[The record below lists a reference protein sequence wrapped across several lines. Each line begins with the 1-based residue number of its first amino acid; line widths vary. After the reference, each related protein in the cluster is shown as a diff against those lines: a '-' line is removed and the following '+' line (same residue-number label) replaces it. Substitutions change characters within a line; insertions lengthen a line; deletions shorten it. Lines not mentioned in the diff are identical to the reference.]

1 MASISKIRYTNV
13 IYENGSKRYNDELF
27 KCAGHNTAI
36 LLENGGGKTVFIQ
49 AALQAVLPHMDLGER
64 KVKETFS
71 LEGEAAHIAIEW
83 IIQDK
88 PRRYGLTAVTLY
100 LQNNELKSYKYAYEY
115 GVDDKHSI
123 ENLPFTQPELSGGL
137 RASSK
142 GEMNEYYQRMSKDYM
157 TAQSFQTTRLFH
169 DYIEEH
175 FKIIAEEWRSIA
187 VINSGEGSVEAFFDG
202 CKTTQDLVEKLLLPT
217 VEQGLV
223 GSGSDDFTSTFESQR
238 EHFKKHK
245 QLTRSI
251 EESKKIK
258 EEMDKYVKN
267 YSVYAKK
274 IEDYTAKKEEAKAL
288 WELVEMKEQEAQK
301 ELKALEQEQYQL
313 KEEKELLEK
322 QSKLIEVTEAKEIF
336 EQSQKTY
343 EAEDHLY
350 QAMRHKREEKETRR
364 HMLKLS
370 WFKHN
375 MGEAQA
381 KIRVYEEQLALLN
394 EDQEVEALKE
404 ALEENS
410 CQLKG
415 CFEDQ
420 LAGYKKEYERGLIEK
435 ERYEEDRE
443 VATKEKLTLE
453 EEMKVLRE
461 KCSKLEGIVESQK
474 SRMEAIKKTILSQ
487 GIGEDVEEQ
496 FKLWQSRI
504 SEIEVHE
511 LTLRQELKTLE
522 EEQDTLNIAIEE
534 KNSKRTAFMGEISRI
549 TAELCQLEEAGEKVL
564 QDVKV
569 MLPIFY
575 SVTSIYAK
583 PQQMLDTLEE
593 QVERLTRE
601 KEDALL
607 MERQHS
613 RFLENYEDHEYFT
626 AEPLIESFVA
636 KWYSQF
642 SFLQSGTDFIQS
654 LEDEAVKERMQS
666 QPRWTQLMIVAD
678 GQKEA
683 LRIKLGEQR
692 QKITTPVGILTLTE
706 AKGLLEEHVEIEQM
720 IYPKAWQEDMQT
732 EAFKAHKNEAMKA
745 LDEAIAYRKQKESK
759 LRELDQLLNKIRNFL
774 SVYPHEKY
782 VALREQQTNLKAEE
796 ATLSRVIQQDKG
808 RIEDIK
814 KESKGIQTLL
824 QKESHER
831 NTLQSAV
838 EKASEYLKLKQD
850 NNLQEQAIHIL
861 QGQIKDQ
868 ENLITKACVSLEQLK
883 EVLDDI
889 KERLEGLRRSQTRIE
904 DDELYKEVKNYQAD
918 YSNGDLA
925 YLRDK
930 QIQLKESLNSKQKG
944 RSEIEHLLEQSK
956 KAYAD
961 NEKNFHLEEA
971 EREEKLTEIPNFR
984 VEYEEEINKLTKEL
998 NGLKK
1003 DLEDLE
1009 QKVKGAKTQFDKMEQ
1024 DYHSKKENFEKAY
1037 EPISTFIPDC
1047 RKAREEEEK
1056 LQTQLKDKEQYIK
1069 GQSQTLEKQLALI
1082 VESKLQMDKK
1092 DQLYGY
1098 CAPEVKVGLLDEKIK
1113 EEVKIQLKRI
1123 TTEMI
1128 RTLETL
1134 KSSMDSSHTHITV
1147 QRESFKHFCQ
1157 REIRDSK
1164 LRNMAIQGITQK
1176 ENYEDLIKW
1185 QDHMVERIN
1194 HTLSILERDM
1204 IDQDKQL
1211 SQFITHLYTYL
1222 RTVVAEL
1229 KEIPKKT
1236 RVKTEEGWKT
1246 IYEFDIPGW
1255 QEDEGKEKIR
1265 NHIYKMLDDIDH
1277 ESFLDEDNEE
1287 ALQKVKKYIKEQF
1300 KLKQLLKVVMGS
1312 TSIRIRCRKVSNISD
1327 ISTQLFSW
1335 ETSNKWSGGE
1345 KWSKNMALYLGILN
1359 YLAEKKQNIH
1369 SDNNKVSRVVILDN
1383 PFGKASSGH
1392 VLEPV
1397 FFIAKQLGFQ
1407 IIALTAHTEGDFIR
1421 KYFPIVYSC
1430 KLRSTADL
1438 QTAIFTKEQEIKKAY
1453 FMDNDPVALS
1463 VLGET
1468 NQVSLF

>member
-142 GEMNEYYQRMSKDYM
+142 GEMNDYYQRMNKDYM

-169 DYIEEH
+169 EYIEEH

-187 VINSGEGSVEAFFDG
+187 IINSGEGSVEAFFDG

-258 EEMDKYVKN
+258 EEMAKYVKS

-274 IEDYTAKKEEAKAL
+274 IEDYEAKKEEAKAL
-288 WELVEMKEQEAQK
+288 WELIEAKEAEAQK
-301 ELKALEQEQYQL
+301 TLKNLEQDQYTLKA
-313 KEEKELLEK
+313 EKEQLEK
-322 QSKLIEVTEAKEIF
+322 QSKLIEVSEAKEVF
-336 EQSQKTY
+336 EMSQKTY

-350 QAMRHKREEKETRR
+350 QAMKGKREEKETRR
-364 HMLKLS
+364 HQLKLS

-375 MGEAQA
+375 MSEAKA
-381 KIRVYEEQLALLN
+381 KIRVYEEQLTLLK

-404 ALEENS
+404 ALETNS
-410 CQLKG
+410 AQLKG

-420 LAGYKKEYERGLIEK
+420 LAGYQKESEAANREK
-435 ERYEEDRE
+435 ECYEAEQAG
-443 VATKEKLTLE
+443 ATQEKGVLE
-453 EEMKVLRE
+453 EALKGLRE
-461 KCSKLEGIVESQK
+461 QCSKLEGRVESQK
-474 SRMEAIKKTILSQ
+474 GRMEAIKKTILN
-487 GIGEDVEEQ
+487 EAMHKDVEEQ
-496 FKLWQSRI
+496 FTLWQARI
-504 SEIEVHE
+504 REIETHE
-511 LTLRQELKTLE
+511 LTLRQALKSLE
-522 EEQDTLNIAIEE
+522 EEQETLNRAVED
-534 KNSKRTAFMGEISRI
+534 KNSKRSTLMGEVSRVS
-549 TAELCQLEEAGEKVL
+549 AQLQQLEEAGEKVL
-564 QDVKV
+564 EDVKAR
-569 MLPIFY
+569 MPLFY
-575 SVTSIYAK
+575 SVTSIYTK
-583 PQQMLDTLEE
+583 PQQIIDTLEE
-593 QVERLTRE
+593 QVERFTRE

-607 MERQHS
+607 MERQHA

-626 AEPLIESFVA
+626 AEPLIESFVT

-654 LEDEAVKERMQS
+654 LEDEAMKVSMQS

-683 LRIKLGEQR
+683 LRMKLEEQR
-692 QKITTPVGILTLTE
+692 QKITTPVGILTLIE
-706 AKGLLEEHVEIEQM
+706 AKELLVEGADVDDM
-720 IYPKAWQEDMQT
+720 IYPKAWQEVMPI
-732 EAFKAHKNEAMKA
+732 EAFKVRKQEAIKA
-745 LDEAIAYRKQKESK
+745 LDEAVSYRKQKENK
-759 LRELDQLLNKIRNFL
+759 LRELDQLLEKIRNFL
-774 SVYPHEKY
+774 NTYPHEKY
-782 VALREQQTNLKAEE
+782 VALREEQTTLHARE
-796 ATLSRVIQQDKG
+796 ATLAREMVQDKG
-808 RIEDIK
+808 RIEAIK
-814 KESKGIQTLL
+814 KENKGIQT
-824 QKESHER
+824 QIEQER
-831 NTLQSAV
+831 QEKSNLHSAG
-838 EKASEYLKLKQD
+838 EKASEYLKLKAD
-850 NNLQEQAIHIL
+850 NDQQEQAMHRL
-861 QGQIKDQ
+861 QGQMADQ
-868 ENLITKACVSLEQLK
+868 TTLMSQVNELLEQLK
-883 EVLDDI
+883 E
-889 KERLEGLRRSQTRIE
+889 RLEDLKEKLDRLKRSQARIE
-904 DDELYKEVKNYQAD
+904 DDELYQEVKHLQAD

-930 QIQLKESLNSKQKG
+930 QIQLKDSLNSKQKG

-956 KAYAD
+956 KAYTD
-961 NEKNFHLEEA
+961 NEKNFLLEEA
-971 EREEKLTEIPNFR
+971 ERDEQVSEIPDFR
-984 VEYEEEINKLTKEL
+984 VEYEEEINKLTQEL
-998 NGLKK
+998 STLKK

-1009 QKVKGAKTQFDKMEQ
+1009 QKVKVSKTQFDKKEQ
-1024 DYHSKKENFEKAY
+1024 DYHSKKEHFENIY
-1037 EPISTFIPDC
+1037 EAIDTFIVNC
-1047 RKAREEEEK
+1047 EKAREEEEK
-1056 LQTQLKDKEQYIK
+1056 LQGQLKEKEQSIK
-1069 GQSQTLEKQLALI
+1069 NQSQTLEKQLSVI

-1098 CAPEVKVGLLDEKIK
+1098 CAPEVKVGQLDEQTKQ
-1113 EEVKIQLKRI
+1113 EATTQLKRI
-1123 TTEMI
+1123 TAEMI
-1128 RTLETL
+1128 RSLETL
-1134 KSSMDSSHTHITV
+1134 KSSMESSRTHITV

-1176 ENYEDLIKW
+1176 EDYEQLMKW
-1185 QDHMVERIN
+1185 QDHMMERIN

-1229 KEIPKKT
+1229 REIPKKT
-1236 RVKTEEGWKT
+1236 RVRMEEGWKT
-1246 IYEFDIPGW
+1246 IYDFDIPGW
-1255 QEDEGKEKIR
+1255 QEEEGKEKIR
-1265 NHIYKMLDDIDH
+1265 THIYKMLDDMDH
-1277 ESFLDEDNEE
+1277 DSFLDETDEE
-1287 ALQKVKKYIKEQF
+1287 AMQKVKKYIKEQF

-1312 TSIRIRCRKVSNISD
+1312 TSIRVRCRKVSNISD

-1369 SDNNKVSRVVILDN
+1369 SDSNKVSRVVILDN

-1397 FFIAKQLGFQ
+1397 FFIAKELGFQ

-1430 KLRSTADL
+1430 KLRATANL

>member
-258 EEMDKYVKN
+258 EEMAKYVKS

-288 WELVEMKEQEAQK
+288 WELIEMKEQEAQK

-336 EQSQKTY
+336 KQSQKTY

-474 SRMEAIKKTILSQ
+474 SRMEVIKKTILSQ
-487 GIGEDVEEQ
+487 GMGEDVEEQ

-522 EEQDTLNIAIEE
+522 EEQDTLNAAIEE

-549 TAELCQLEEAGEKVL
+549 AAELCQLEEAGEKVL
-564 QDVKV
+564 QDVKA

-593 QVERLTRE
+593 QVERFTRE

-654 LEDEAVKERMQS
+654 LEDEAVKQRMQS

-683 LRIKLGEQR
+683 F
-692 QKITTPVGILTLTE
+692 V
-706 AKGLLEEHVEIEQM
+706 
-720 IYPKAWQEDMQT
+720 
-732 EAFKAHKNEAMKA
+732 
-745 LDEAIAYRKQKESK
+745 
-759 LRELDQLLNKIRNFL
+759 L
-774 SVYPHEKY
+774 S
-782 VALREQQTNLKAEE
+782 
-796 ATLSRVIQQDKG
+796 
-808 RIEDIK
+808 
-814 KESKGIQTLL
+814 
-824 QKESHER
+824 
-831 NTLQSAV
+831 
-838 EKASEYLKLKQD
+838 
-850 NNLQEQAIHIL
+850 
-861 QGQIKDQ
+861 
-868 ENLITKACVSLEQLK
+868 
-883 EVLDDI
+883 
-889 KERLEGLRRSQTRIE
+889 
-904 DDELYKEVKNYQAD
+904 
-918 YSNGDLA
+918 
-925 YLRDK
+925 
-930 QIQLKESLNSKQKG
+930 
-944 RSEIEHLLEQSK
+944 
-956 KAYAD
+956 
-961 NEKNFHLEEA
+961 
-971 EREEKLTEIPNFR
+971 
-984 VEYEEEINKLTKEL
+984 
-998 NGLKK
+998 
-1003 DLEDLE
+1003 
-1009 QKVKGAKTQFDKMEQ
+1009 
-1024 DYHSKKENFEKAY
+1024 
-1037 EPISTFIPDC
+1037 
-1047 RKAREEEEK
+1047 
-1056 LQTQLKDKEQYIK
+1056 
-1069 GQSQTLEKQLALI
+1069 
-1082 VESKLQMDKK
+1082 
-1092 DQLYGY
+1092 
-1098 CAPEVKVGLLDEKIK
+1098 
-1113 EEVKIQLKRI
+1113 
-1123 TTEMI
+1123 
-1128 RTLETL
+1128 
-1134 KSSMDSSHTHITV
+1134 
-1147 QRESFKHFCQ
+1147 
-1157 REIRDSK
+1157 
-1164 LRNMAIQGITQK
+1164 
-1176 ENYEDLIKW
+1176 
-1185 QDHMVERIN
+1185 
-1194 HTLSILERDM
+1194 
-1204 IDQDKQL
+1204 
-1211 SQFITHLYTYL
+1211 
-1222 RTVVAEL
+1222 
-1229 KEIPKKT
+1229 
-1236 RVKTEEGWKT
+1236 
-1246 IYEFDIPGW
+1246 
-1255 QEDEGKEKIR
+1255 
-1265 NHIYKMLDDIDH
+1265 
-1277 ESFLDEDNEE
+1277 
-1287 ALQKVKKYIKEQF
+1287 
-1300 KLKQLLKVVMGS
+1300 
-1312 TSIRIRCRKVSNISD
+1312 
-1327 ISTQLFSW
+1327 
-1335 ETSNKWSGGE
+1335 
-1345 KWSKNMALYLGILN
+1345 
-1359 YLAEKKQNIH
+1359 
-1369 SDNNKVSRVVILDN
+1369 
-1383 PFGKASSGH
+1383 
-1392 VLEPV
+1392 
-1397 FFIAKQLGFQ
+1397 
-1407 IIALTAHTEGDFIR
+1407 
-1421 KYFPIVYSC
+1421 
-1430 KLRSTADL
+1430 
-1438 QTAIFTKEQEIKKAY
+1438 
-1453 FMDNDPVALS
+1453 
-1463 VLGET
+1463 
-1468 NQVSLF
+1468 

>member
-13 IYENGSKRYNDELF
+13 IYENGNKRYNDELF

-115 GVDDKHSI
+115 GVDDRHSI
-123 ENLPFTQPELSGGL
+123 ENLPFTQPELTGGL

-142 GEMNEYYQRMSKDYM
+142 SEMNTYYQRMNKDYM
-157 TAQSFQTTRLFH
+157 TAQYFQTTRLFH

-187 VINSGEGSVEAFFDG
+187 IINSGEGSVEAFFDG

-245 QLTRSI
+245 QLTSSI

-258 EEMDKYVKN
+258 EEIAKYVKS
-267 YSVYAKK
+267 YSVYDKK
-274 IEDYTAKKEEAKAL
+274 LEDYEAKKEEARAL
-288 WELVEMKEQEAQK
+288 WELIEAGEEAARG
-301 ELKALEQEQYQL
+301 ELKSLEENQYQL
-313 KEEKELLEK
+313 KEAKAQLEK
-322 QSKLIEVTEAKEIF
+322 QSKLIEVTTAKETF
-336 EQSQKTY
+336 MANQKAY
-343 EAEDHLY
+343 EEEDHLY
-350 QAMRHKREEKETRR
+350 QVIHHKREEKEVRR
-364 HMLKLS
+364 HSLKLS
-370 WFKHN
+370 WFQHN
-375 MGEAQA
+375 MNEAKA
-381 KIRVYEEQLALLN
+381 KIRLYEEQLALLN
-394 EDQEVEALKE
+394 EDQEVESLKE
-404 ALEENS
+404 ALEANS

-420 LAGYKKEYERGLIEK
+420 LASYKKEYETTSLEK
-435 ERYEEDRE
+435 ERYEEERE
-443 VATKEKLTLE
+443 VATKQKLTLE
-453 EEMKVLRE
+453 AKMKTLRE

-474 SRMEAIKKTILSQ
+474 SRMEAIKKAILNQSAY
-487 GIGEDVEEQ
+487 EEVEEAC
-496 FKLWQSRI
+496 KIWQGRI
-504 SEIEVHE
+504 SEIEAHE
-511 LTLRQELKTLE
+511 LTLRQQLKALE
-522 EEQDTLNIAIEE
+522 EEQDTLNVAIEE
-534 KNSKRTAFMGEISRI
+534 KNSKRTTYMEEISCA
-549 TAELCQLEEAGEKVL
+549 TAKLHQLEEASEKVL
-564 QDVKV
+564 EDVKA
-569 MLPIFY
+569 MLPVFY
-575 SVTSIYAK
+575 SLTSMYTK
-583 PQQMLDTLEE
+583 PQQILDTLEE
-593 QVERLTRE
+593 QVERFTRE

-607 MERQHS
+607 MERQHAH
-613 RFLENYEDHEYFT
+613 FLENYEGHEYFT
-626 AEPLIESFVA
+626 AEPLIESWVM

-642 SFLQSGTDFIQS
+642 SFLQSGTEFIGNKQN
-654 LEDEAVKERMQS
+654 
-666 QPRWTQLMIVAD
+666 QPRWTQFMVVAD

-683 LRIKLGEQR
+683 LRIKLEEQ
-692 QKITTPVGILTLTE
+692 KCKMTTPVGILTLTE
-706 AKGLLEEHVEIEQM
+706 AKGLLEEEIELGTM
-720 IYPKAWQEDMQT
+720 IYPKTWQEDMDIET
-732 EAFKAHKNEAMKA
+732 FKSHKTEAMKA
-745 LDEAIAYRKQKESK
+745 LDEAVAYRKQKESK
-759 LRELDQLLNKIRNFL
+759 LRTLDQLLEKIRTFL
-774 SVYPHEKY
+774 KDYPHEQY
-782 VALREQQTNLKAEE
+782 VALRETQASLKAQE
-796 ATLSRVIQQDKG
+796 ATLGREIQQDKG
-808 RIEDIK
+808 RIEAIK
-814 KESKGIQTLL
+814 KENKSIQSLIE
-824 QKESHER
+824 QER
-831 NTLQSAV
+831 TEGSSLQSAV
-838 EKASEYLKLKQD
+838 EKASEYLKLKLD
-850 NNLQEQAIHIL
+850 NDHQEQAIQVL
-861 QGQIKDQ
+861 QAEIK
-868 ENLITKACVSLEQLK
+868 EEESLMSKVSKSLEQVKEILEDLK
-883 EVLDDI
+883 EKLD
-889 KERLEGLRRSQTRIE
+889 GLRRSQARIE
-904 DDELYKEVKNYQAD
+904 DDALYKEVKPYQAD
-918 YSNGDLA
+918 YSQGDMA

-930 QIQLKESLNSKQKG
+930 QIQLKESLNNKQKG
-944 RSEIEHLLEQSK
+944 RSEIEHLLEQNK
-956 KAYAD
+956 KTYID

-971 EREEKLTEIPNFR
+971 EREEKLTEIPIFR

-998 NGLKK
+998 SGLKK
-1003 DLEDLE
+1003 DLEALG
-1009 QKVKGAKTQFDKMEQ
+1009 QKVKSAKTQFDKSEQ
-1024 DYHSKKENFEKAY
+1024 DYHSKKENFETLY
-1037 EPISTFIPDC
+1037 EPIEAFAADC
-1047 RKAREEEEK
+1047 EQVREEVLK
-1056 LQTQLKDKEQYIK
+1056 LQSQLKDKEQSIK
-1069 GQSQTLEKQLALI
+1069 AQSQTLEKQLALI

-1098 CAPEVKVGLLDEKIK
+1098 CAPEVKAHPL
-1113 EEVKIQLKRI
+1113 EEGMQQEAMSKLKLVTGQMLRA
-1123 TTEMI
+1123 
-1128 RTLETL
+1128 LETL
-1134 KSSMDSSHTHITV
+1134 KSSVESSKTHITV

-1176 ENYEDLIKW
+1176 EDYEQLIKW

-1194 HTLSILERDM
+1194 HTLSLLERDM

-1229 KEIPKKT
+1229 REIPKKT

-1246 IYEFDIPGW
+1246 IYDFDIPGW
-1255 QEDEGKEKIR
+1255 QEDEGKEKLR
-1265 NHIYKMLDDIDH
+1265 SHIYKMIDEMDH
-1277 ESFLDEDNEE
+1277 DRFVDEADEE
-1287 ALQKVKKYIKEQF
+1287 ALQKVKKFIKEQF

-1369 SDNNKVSRVVILDN
+1369 SDSNKVSRVVILDN

-1397 FFIAKQLGFQ
+1397 FFIARQLGFQ

-1430 KLRSTADL
+1430 KLRPTANL

-1453 FMDNDPVALS
+1453 FMDHDPAALS
-1463 VLGET
+1463 VLGEM

>member
-123 ENLPFTQPELSGGL
+123 ENLPFIQPELSGGL

-142 GEMNEYYQRMSKDYM
+142 GEMNDYYQRMNKDYM

-187 VINSGEGSVEAFFDG
+187 IINSGEGSVEAFFDG

-238 EHFKKHK
+238 AHFKKHK

-258 EEMDKYVKN
+258 EEMAKYVKS

-274 IEDYTAKKEEAKAL
+274 IEDYEAKKEEAKAL
-288 WELVEMKEQEAQK
+288 WELIEVQETEAQK
-301 ELKALEQEQYQL
+301 AIKNLEQEQYTL
-313 KEEKELLEK
+313 KVEKEQLEK
-322 QSKLIEVTEAKEIF
+322 QSKLIEVSEAKEVF
-336 EQSQKTY
+336 EISQKTY

-350 QAMRHKREEKETRR
+350 QAMRHKREEKEVRR
-364 HMLKLS
+364 HKLKLS

-375 MGEAQA
+375 MSEAKA

-394 EDQEVEALKE
+394 EDQEVEVLKE
-404 ALEENS
+404 ALEVNS

-420 LAGYKKEYERGLIEK
+420 LAGYKKESEAALIEK
-435 ERYEEDRE
+435 ERYEAEK
-443 VATKEKLTLE
+443 VAATKEKLTLE
-453 EEMKVLRE
+453 EQMKVLRE
-461 KCSKLEGIVESQK
+461 KCSKLEGRVESQK
-474 SRMEAIKKTILSQ
+474 SRMEAIKKTILN
-487 GIGEDVEEQ
+487 EDDPESVEEAH
-496 FKLWQSRI
+496 KLWQARMR
-504 SEIEVHE
+504 EIEGHE
-511 LTLRQELKTLE
+511 LTLRQNLKALE
-522 EEQDTLNIAIEE
+522 EEQDTLAKVIEE
-534 KNSKRTAFMGEISRI
+534 KNSKRSTFMGEISR
-549 TAELCQLEEAGEKVL
+549 TSAQLHQLEEAGEKVL
-564 QDVKV
+564 EDVKV
-569 MLPIFY
+569 MLPLFY
-575 SVTSIYAK
+575 SVTSIYTK
-583 PQQMLDTLEE
+583 PQQILDTLEE
-593 QVERLTRE
+593 QVERFTRE

-613 RFLENYEDHEYFT
+613 YFLENYEGHEYFT
-626 AEPLIESFVA
+626 AEPLIESFVT

-642 SFLQSGTDFIQS
+642 SFLQSGTDFVQS
-654 LEDEAVKERMQS
+654 LEDEAVKASMQS

-683 LRIKLGEQR
+683 LRMKLLEQR
-692 QKITTPVGILTLTE
+692 QKMTAPVGILTLTE
-706 AKGLLEEHVEIEQM
+706 AKGLLEVGVEVSQM
-720 IYPKAWQEDMQT
+720 IYPKAWQENMQAEVFEMHKT
-732 EAFKAHKNEAMKA
+732 EALKA
-745 LDEAIAYRKQKESK
+745 LDEAVAYRKQKESK
-759 LRELDQLLNKIRNFL
+759 LRDLDQLLEKMRGFL
-774 SVYPHEKY
+774 KAYPHETY
-782 VALREQQTNLKAEE
+782 AALREQQARLKAEE
-796 ATLSRVIQQDKG
+796 ATLGRTIEEDKG
-808 RIEDIK
+808 RIEAIK
-814 KESKGIQTLL
+814 KESKGIQILIEQERHEKSAL
-824 QKESHER
+824 Q
-831 NTLQSAV
+831 NAV
-838 EKASEYLKLKQD
+838 EKAGEYLKLKVD
-850 NNLQEQAIHIL
+850 NDHQEQEMHRL
-861 QGQIKDQ
+861 QSQIKDQ
-868 ENLITKACVSLEQLK
+868 EDLMAKVNGLLEQVK
-883 EVLDDI
+883 EILEDM
-889 KERLEGLRRSQTRIE
+889 KEKLEGLRRSQTRIE
-904 DDELYKEVKNYQAD
+904 DDELYKEVKDHKAD
-918 YSNGDLA
+918 YSNGELA

-930 QIQLKESLNSKQKG
+930 QIQLKENLNHKQKG
-944 RSEIEHLLEQSK
+944 RSEIENLLEQSK
-956 KAYAD
+956 KAYTD
-961 NEKNFHLEEA
+961 NEKNFLLEES
-971 EREEKLTEIPNFR
+971 EREELATELPAFR
-984 VEYEEEINKLTKEL
+984 VEYEEEINKLTKEI
-998 NGLKK
+998 GTLKK
-1003 DLEDLE
+1003 DLEALE
-1009 QKVKGAKTQFDKMEQ
+1009 QKVKGSKTQFDKREQ
-1024 DYHSKKENFEKAY
+1024 DYQSKKENFENTY
-1037 EPISTFIPDC
+1037 ETISTFILHC
-1047 RKAREEEEK
+1047 QKAREEEEK
-1056 LQTQLKDKEQYIK
+1056 LQSQLKEKEQLIK
-1069 GQSQTLEKQLALI
+1069 TQSQTLEKQMTLI

-1098 CAPEVKVGLLDEKIK
+1098 CAPEVKVGSLDEKIK
-1113 EEVKIQLKRI
+1113 QEAMTQLKRI

-1128 RTLETL
+1128 RSLETF
-1134 KSSMDSSHTHITV
+1134 KSSMESSRIHITV

-1164 LRNMAIQGITQK
+1164 LRNMAIQGMTQK
-1176 ENYEDLIKW
+1176 EDYEQLIKW
-1185 QDHMVERIN
+1185 QDHMVLRIN

-1229 KEIPKKT
+1229 REIPKKT
-1236 RVKTEEGWKT
+1236 RVRAEEGWKM
-1246 IYEFDIPGW
+1246 IYDFDIPGW

-1265 NHIYKMLDDIDH
+1265 THIYKMLDDIDH
-1277 ESFLDEDNEE
+1277 ESFLDDHNEE

-1312 TSIRIRCRKVSNISD
+1312 TSIRVRCRKVSNRSD
-1327 ISTQLFSW
+1327 MSTQLFSW

-1369 SDNNKVSRVVILDN
+1369 SDSHKVSRVVILDN

-1397 FFIAKQLGFQ
+1397 FFIAKELGFQ

-1430 KLRSTADL
+1430 KLRATADL

-1463 VLGET
+1463 VLGEI